1 LPRTPVFD
9 TAIHGNDLIVATHGR
24 AFWSLDNI
32 TPLRQAST
40 QIASQPV
47 YLYQPATAVRFHGGG
62 GFGGRQGGAS
72 ALNPPNGAVI
82 DFYLASAPTTPV
94 TLQITDAGGRVVH
107 RVSSEEPNRDEE
119 SAAEA
124 RGSRGGR
131 GRSGAGL
138 RARAGMN
145 RYVWNFRVEGATP
158 LPGIFISEIQG
169 GGPTVPPGTYRVTLT
184 ADGKTYNAPL
194 QITADPRVHASLA
207 DLQKQYELAL
217 TLRDRV
223 SELHE
228 IVMQIR
234 AARATLTNVR
244 PAADSSRQQ
253 AIDAAQQKMA
263 DLESAL
269 TQVKSTSQPASLVY
283 PIMLDA
289 QYADL
294 MNVVESA
301 DSAPPAQVYAV
312 FHDYEQRREQLL
324 SQWKSMQAS
333 IPQLERGSG
342 SQASQR

>member
-1 LPRTPVFD
+1 
-9 TAIHGNDLIVATHGR
+9 
-24 AFWSLDNI
+24 
-32 TPLRQAST
+32 
-40 QIASQPV
+40 
-47 YLYQPATAVRFHGGG
+47 
-62 GFGGRQGGAS
+62 
-72 ALNPPNGAVI
+72 
-82 DFYLASAPTTPV
+82 
-94 TLQITDAGGRVVH
+94 
-107 RVSSEEPNRDEE
+107 
-119 SAAEA
+119 
-124 RGSRGGR
+124 
-131 GRSGAGL
+131 
-138 RARAGMN
+138 MN
-145 RYVWNFRVEGATP
+145 RYVWNFRVEGAKP

-169 GGPTVPPGTYRVTLT
+169 GGPMVPPGTYRVTLT

-223 SELHE
+223 TELHE
-228 IVMQIR
+228 TVMQIR

-244 PAADSSRQQ
+244 PAADSSKQQ
-253 AIDAAQQKMA
+253 AIDSAQQKMA

-269 TQVKSTSQPASLVY
+269 TQVKSTSQPASLVN

-324 SQWKSMQAS
+324 AQWKNMQAS
-333 IPQLERGSG
+333 IAQLERGSG
-342 SQASQR
+342 VQSSQR